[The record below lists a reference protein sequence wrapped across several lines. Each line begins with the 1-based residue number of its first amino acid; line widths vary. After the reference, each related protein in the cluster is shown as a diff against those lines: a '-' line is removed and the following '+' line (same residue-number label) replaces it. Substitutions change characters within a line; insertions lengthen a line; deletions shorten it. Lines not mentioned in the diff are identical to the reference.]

1 MKAKTYVKIVTK
13 CWSNQIMTQI
23 KKLIGM
29 NPIFNVK
36 VKNVQ
41 VTFRSYFEFPLISHN
56 ILVS

>member
-13 CWSNQIMTQI
+13 CWSNQIVTQI

-36 VKNVQ
+36 GKNVQ
-41 VTFRSYFEFPLISHN
+41 VTFRIYFKFPLISHN